1 MKEYQ
6 MYTPSAEGYC
16 LFRENYEKS
25 DSKLIE
31 KENDFFMD
39 FKNKPENKDEEI
51 VRARVEKLNSLYS
64 TRNSSDETEKIINII
79 LKPGFD
85 EKLDGDGYDLIEE
98 LRQIPSRR
106 TKKEY
111 RDCLSFATKYCH
123 HCRPDKYPIF
133 DSVNVNV
140 LTVCMGYQDS
150 RNYTE
155 YVECFKK
162 FCSAIGCD
170 ELKDGEG
177 FYIDKYIQA
186 IGRDSDLLSLGV
198 IEECKD

>member
-1 MKEYQ
+1 MKEYR

-16 LFRENYEKS
+16 LFRKNLKSTNPDWLKKEEKF
-25 DSKLIE
+25 L
-31 KENDFFMD
+31 
-39 FKNKPENKDEEI
+39 EEFLDNPANTNEAI
-51 VRARVEKLNSLYS
+51 VAQRVKTLNAFYHTIIFAVEQSEI
-64 TRNSSDETEKIINII
+64 TKII
-79 LKPGFD
+79 LQPGFD
-85 EKLDGDGYDLIEE
+85 AELDSDGYESVEKI
-98 LRQIPSRR
+98 RHVPN
-106 TKKEY
+106 TKKGKEY

-186 IGRDSDLLSLGV
+186 IGGHRELLFPLP
-198 IEECKD
+198 E